1 MESRTAKK
9 GNVGKLVFY
18 IASWVT
24 GFFLITFFLIGF
36 FREDIDRFLVHRK
49 EARDNEQYLSYWKE
63 QSAIEEAKWRVDTYG
78 GATPEQTLDLLIT
91 ALEKNDA
98 ELVSRYYVPNQVE
111 NEFAEY
117 QKEVVEKGDF
127 SSFIEYFKKIRSG
140 EKWCSEDGKQCSI
153 EVFIINNEDYY
164 VQVSGTDTKIFVP
177 KGQRERS
184 AVEFQFNKFT
194 NIWKLKS

>member
-1 MESRTAKK
+1 MENEVKK
-9 GNVGKLVFY
+9 GNVGKWVFY
-18 IASWVT
+18 ISSWVT

-63 QSAIEEAKWRVDTYG
+63 QSAIEEAKWKVDTYG

-98 ELVSRYYVPNQVE
+98 ELASRYYVPNQVE
-111 NEFAEY
+111 KEFAEY
-117 QKEVVEKGDF
+117 KKEVVEKGDF
-127 SSFIEYFKKIRSG
+127 SSFIEYFKNIRAG

-153 EVFIINNEDYY
+153 EVFIVNNEDYY

-177 KGQRERS
+177 EGQRERS

-194 NIWKLKS
+194 NIWKIKS